1 MIEKKNVPA
10 VWKRPGKG
18 HPVYWMSVGK
28 RENSVVV
35 ETGSEMVCPEPSA
48 CYFDTLFP
56 LQGLPDSSLLNPL
69 LL

>member
-48 CYFDTLFP
+48 WILIPSFHVK
-56 LQGLPDSSLLNPL
+56 DSRTHLC
-69 LL
+69 